1 MMATHRKTIAKNPL
15 MNLKKNPIDAQKKV
29 AVTSRKALVK
39 KKAGTVKI
47 SDLGKASTNKKVSL
61 PSSSAAKDEKK
72 AIRIKKAAVTPR
84 KKALPKTA
92 TEIIIFDSNSEDI
105 WPKQDTEAKSANEIF
120 DAELSSSRKSLKRAI
135 VVTTNRL
142 DRGQQII
149 NKWSKVS
156 LLTIALPNTVL
167 EYIVISGIQLKMLR
181 DMSQLYG
188 IPFKA
193 DALKVILGIILGGSV
208 AYFLSDFY
216 SGLVKSVP
224 FVGKPIAFLTEP
236 AIAYVTTYAVGFVFL
251 EHFESHGSFDNIDL
265 GKMKASIKKK
275 IAEKYQELL
284 KKKNISGKGDD
295 SGFEKVSA

>member
-1 MMATHRKTIAKNPL
+1 MATHRKTIAKNPL
-15 MNLKKNPIDAQKKV
+15 MNLKKNPLDAQKKV
-29 AVTSRKALVK
+29 ALTSRKAVVK
-39 KKAGTVKI
+39 KKAGTVKV
-47 SDLGKASTNKKVSL
+47 SDSGKASTKKKVTF
-61 PSSSAAKDEKK
+61 PSSSVAKSEKI
-72 AIRIKKAAVTPR
+72 ATRIKKAAITPR

-92 TEIIIFDSNSEDI
+92 TEISMFDNDPEGI

-120 DAELSSSRKSLKRAI
+120 DAELSSSPKSLKRAI

-142 DRGQQII
+142 DRGQQIV

-156 LLTIALPNTVL
+156 LLTIVLPNTVL

-193 DALKVILGIILGGSV
+193 DAFKVILGSILGGSV

-251 EHFESHGSFDNIDL
+251 EHFERQGSFDNIDL
-265 GKMKASIKKK
+265 GQMKISIKNK

-295 SGFEKVSA
+295 SGFEKVSV